1 MTILNNDV
9 ATLSAAINALED
21 RIIRLESQTT
31 FIEKDEAPKASRKN
45 RKEGNDNQQQQ
56 RERHQSSNSQ
66 T

>member
-31 FIEKDEAPKASRKN
+31 FIEAPKARRGN

>member
-31 FIEKDEAPKASRKN
+31 FIEKDEAPKARRKN

-56 RERHQSSNSQ
+56 R
-66 T
+66 

>member
-21 RIIRLESQTT
+21 RIIRLESQTI
-31 FIEKDEAPKASRKN
+31 FIEAPKARRKN